1 MPFFLLAV
9 LSAAVTAWD
18 TVIFQLLAGAS
29 IAGELFSDSAS
40 DVDSLR
46 LRLGGLVLF
55 LAEFTIT
62 MSLFYVAECV
72 RHGRLV
78 ALNEAFNFGDD
89 Q

>member
-1 MPFFLLAV
+1 MFSSGAAPE
-9 LSAAVTAWD
+9 LSRRPE
-18 TVIFQLLAGAS
+18 GAH
-29 IAGELFSDSAS
+29 SAS

-55 LAEFTIT
+55 LVEFTIT

-72 RHGRLV
+72 RHGCLV
-78 ALNEAFNFGDD
+78 ALKEAFNFGDG